1 MATKYIE
8 CAECGTDK
16 LTGHYWGCHTGTGEY
31 QIVQGNS
38 IIGFAKFPYGLYVE
52 LGKIRQELGNL
63 AGVHVY
69 TSNDGKKLTTK
80 QVTDLLYDY
89 AWNGAK

>member
-1 MATKYIE
+1 MDTKYIE
-8 CAECGTDK
+8 CAECGTDN

-38 IIGFAKFPYGLYVE
+38 IIGHAKFDYGLYVE
-52 LGKIRQELGNL
+52 LGKIRQELGTL

-69 TSNDGKKLTTK
+69 DTNGTRLKSKA
-80 QVTDLLYDY
+80 VADLLYDY